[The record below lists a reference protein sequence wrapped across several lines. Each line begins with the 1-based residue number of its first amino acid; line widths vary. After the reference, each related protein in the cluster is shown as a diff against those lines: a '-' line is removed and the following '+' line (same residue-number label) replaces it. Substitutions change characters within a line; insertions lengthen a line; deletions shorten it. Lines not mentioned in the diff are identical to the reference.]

1 MTSTFNTW
9 IFSFLFDDH
18 DTTLKKIIRLA
29 LYYSL
34 LEEERKKQNCVLVVK
49 NLHAKKKNALLKYN

>member
-9 IFSFLFDDH
+9 IFSFSFDDH

-34 LEEERKKQNCVLVVK
+34 LEEERKNIEFLVVK
-49 NLHAKKKNALLKYN
+49 NLHAEFFFIYFFY